1 MIDYINQEVKKDEV
15 VVVALPR
22 YEELIITE
30 QKYKLIIEAALTGAE
45 LTSWTKEVTINGDAT
60 DAAIKALEPG
70 KVLCIKNALMKQQ
83 KELVEE
89 NCMEVKA

>member
-1 MIDYINQEVKKDEV
+1 MIDYIKQEVKQDEV
-15 VVVALPR
+15 VLVALPR

-30 QKYKLIIEAALTGAE
+30 QKYKLIIEAALTGAS
-45 LTSWTKEVTINGDAT
+45 LSSWSKEVDINTGAVE
-60 DAAIKALEPG
+60 AAVKAFEPG

-83 KELVEE
+83 EE

>member
-1 MIDYINQEVKKDEV
+1 MSNGARPEEDYFVSVPLD
-15 VVVALPR
+15 R

-45 LTSWTKEVTINGDAT
+45 LSSWSKEVDINNSAT
-60 DAAIKALEPG
+60 EAAIKALEPG

-83 KELVEE
+83 EEE
-89 NCMEVKA
+89 NA

>member
-1 MIDYINQEVKKDEV
+1 MIDYIKQEVKQDEV
-15 VVVALPR
+15 VLVALSR

-45 LTSWTKEVTINGDAT
+45 LSSWAKEVNINDSAT
-60 DAAIKALEPG
+60 EAAIKALEPG

-83 KELVEE
+83 EEE
-89 NCMEVKA
+89 NA